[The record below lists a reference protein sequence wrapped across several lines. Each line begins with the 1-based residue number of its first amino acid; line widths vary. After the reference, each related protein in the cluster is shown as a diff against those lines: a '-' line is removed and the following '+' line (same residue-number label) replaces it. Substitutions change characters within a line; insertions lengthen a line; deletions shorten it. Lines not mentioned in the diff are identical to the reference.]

1 MKTSD
6 LNAVNTK
13 TKSRLPATLKWA
25 SINLVISVTLICCL
39 QLLNVDPTAPV
50 KYLVYLPF
58 VIFLLLVQSEQKKLQ
73 DGYITYG
80 EAFSSGFLYSIFT
93 GVFITIFIYVY
104 ITKMNPDVV
113 AKFMAVSKH
122 ELEKNRNL
130 PADQVDTTIGMVG
143 SYFSVI
149 VAILVLFSYAGFGAI
164 AGLISAAIVREE
176 RPPFDFLTN
185 NTATSPDAGI

>member
-1 MKTSD
+1 MKAND

-13 TKSRLPATLKWA
+13 IRLPATLKWA
-25 SINLVISVTLICCL
+25 SINLVVSVALIYCF
-39 QLLNVDPTAPV
+39 QLLNVDPTARV

-58 VIFLLLVQSEQKKLQ
+58 VIFLLLAQSEKKKLQ

-80 EAFSSGFLYSIFT
+80 EAFSSGFLYSVFT
-93 GVFITIFIYVY
+93 GVFITIFIYLY
-104 ITKMNPDVV
+104 ITQINPNVV
-113 AKFMAVSKH
+113 AKFMAISKH
-122 ELEKNRNL
+122 ELENNRDL

-164 AGLISAAIVREE
+164 ASLISAAIIREE
-176 RPPFDFLTN
+176 RPPFDFIAN
-185 NTATSPDAGI
+185 DTAASPDVVI

>member
-1 MKTSD
+1 MKVND
-6 LNAVNTK
+6 LNAVN

-25 SINLVISVTLICCL
+25 SINLVVSVALIYCL

-58 VIFLLLVQSEQKKLQ
+58 VIFLLLAQSEQKKLQ

-80 EAFSSGFLYSIFT
+80 EAFSSGFWYSIFT

-104 ITKMNPDVV
+104 ITKINPDVI
-113 AKFMAVSKH
+113 ARFMAISKH
-122 ELEKNRNL
+122 ELEKNRDL

-164 AGLISAAIVREE
+164 ASLISAAIITEE
-176 RPPFDFLTN
+176 RPPFDFIGN
-185 NTATSPDAGI
+185 DTAASPDVVI